1 MPDVAPRT
9 SAKALPEVGHLVR
22 VRDRHWVVTDLAA
35 SSLPPDVVGGEQTPS
50 HLVSLSSV
58 EDDGFGDEL
67 TVFWELE
74 PATEVL
80 PQATLP
86 EPAAGAFD
94 PPERLA
100 AFLDAVRWGAI
111 ASADTH
117 ALQAPFRSGIT
128 IEDYQL
134 DPVARALRMPR
145 ANLLIADDVGLGK
158 TIEAGLVVQELLLRH
173 RARSVLI
180 VCPASLCLKWQDE
193 MRDRFGLDFRI
204 AGSDA
209 VKALRRERG
218 LAANVWTSFPRLIV
232 SIDWLKRPRAQALL
246 DEVLPPDPARFPRTV
261 DLLILD
267 EAHQCAPAGRGA
279 YATDSLRTRALQR
292 LAPHCEHRLFLS
304 ATPSNGYTESFTA
317 LLQLLDPQRFARG
330 VKPPPELLRR
340 VMVRRLKSE
349 LRAQLPPKPDG
360 TPRFAERRVLPLVVD
375 YPEEER
381 RIHRVLAEY
390 TELRKRHAA
399 GDHLAVTATE
409 FVTLLLKKRLFSS
422 PRAFLRTLLE
432 HQRTLRRAGAAR
444 VTEQQLRADFDR
456 ADEDLDDD
464 EALNEATSDA
474 LSSAARATR
483 PLTADER
490 ARLQEMIAWAER
502 ETHRADAKARVLL
515 DWLRRT
521 CVPDGQW
528 NDERV
533 IVFTEYRDTQV
544 WLHELLASQGVPAER
559 VALLY
564 GGLEADK
571 RERIK
576 AEFQAPPHRSP
587 VRLLLA
593 TDAASEGI
601 DLQLHC
607 HRVVHVEIPFNP
619 ARLEQR
625 NGRVDRFGQPH
636 PTVEVYHFVGKDYER
651 AAPGTIDGDL
661 DFLFRI
667 AQRIETIREDQGS
680 TGDVIARQ
688 VEEAMLG
695 RRREVDETAIESSRT
710 KLSRAVLRL
719 ERDLRDEILKLREQL
734 DASIDQLG
742 IRPDA
747 VARVV
752 TTALALARQPALR
765 PLRKAGCFEVP
776 ALTHSWALATLGLK
790 DPLDERQRPITFDH
804 AVAGGDRDVVLA
816 HLGHRLVAQSCRL
829 LRAELWKTGGDRALS
844 RVTACVVDDGA
855 LDEIAVLAHARLVV
869 TGADGHR
876 LHEEVIA
883 AGGRV
888 RHQRFARFNV
898 GEVKAA
904 LRAMTAEPVG
914 EGVQRRL
921 AADWPAIQP
930 QVFRGVEARADDLIA
945 GLQKRLA
952 ERAEEDAAA
961 VDAVLRELQRTIQAR
976 LRELEGEA
984 GQQMRLAFGTEDER
998 QQFARDLDGLRR
1010 RLAEIPDEIAR
1021 EQQAVRRRYSTPS
1034 PRVFPAAVTFLV
1046 PRRLAR

>member
-1 MPDVAPRT
+1 MPDVARGT

-35 SSLPPDVVGGEQTPS
+35 SSLPPDVVGGEQAPS

-74 PATEVL
+74 PATEIL

-246 DEVLPPDPARFPRTV
+246 DEVLPPDPARFPRTF

-521 CVPDGQW
+521 CVPGGQW

-661 DFLFRI
+661 PLQG
-667 AQRIETIREDQGS
+667 ALQRQ
-680 TGDVIARQ
+680 A
-688 VEEAMLG
+688 A
-695 RRREVDETAIESSRT
+695 A
-710 KLSRAVLRL
+710 
-719 ERDLRDEILKLREQL
+719 
-734 DASIDQLG
+734 
-742 IRPDA
+742 
-747 VARVV
+747 ARVRDRRLAIHRPPGGV
-752 TTALALARQPALR
+752 RHLRAEDAPVAGLRRARWPDDAQVPRTASALARVRSWRVHASVARRAAGRLQRVVSRHEVGALPAGVVGAPRATGGPALGR
-765 PLRKAGCFEVP
+765 SQPGHLAGDAE
-776 ALTHSWALATLGLK
+776 G
-790 DPLDERQRPITFDH
+790 RR
-804 AVAGGDRDVVLA
+804 GVLA
-816 HLGHRLVAQSCRL
+816 NAPRP
-829 LRAELWKTGGDRALS
+829 
-844 RVTACVVDDGA
+844 GA
-855 LDEIAVLAHARLVV
+855 
-869 TGADGHR
+869 
-876 LHEEVIA
+876 
-883 AGGRV
+883 
-888 RHQRFARFNV
+888 
-898 GEVKAA
+898 
-904 LRAMTAEPVG
+904 
-914 EGVQRRL
+914 
-921 AADWPAIQP
+921 
-930 QVFRGVEARADDLIA
+930 ARA
-945 GLQKRLA
+945 
-952 ERAEEDAAA
+952 RARMDG
-961 VDAVLRELQRTIQAR
+961 R
-976 LRELEGEA
+976 GGPA
-984 GQQMRLAFGTEDER
+984 GQG
-998 QQFARDLDGLRR
+998 ARGG
-1010 RLAEIPDEIAR
+1010 
-1021 EQQAVRRRYSTPS
+1021 
-1034 PRVFPAAVTFLV
+1034 
-1046 PRRLAR
+1046 RRLARPAGAGVAAVRGAGQRAAVRRLLAPSGRQRARGARPPRPTRGAGRSPARGDGDVRVHAHRRARLRSGQRRRTLRVRAAVAQCADVGACGRGAG